1 MKREFDSIEET
12 TTTTTTETTSSN
24 AAKGSKPPKHK
35 KPKMKWGLRRGPITG
50 SKGLLVTCS
59 VSCEQRCANEISSF
73 LEIVSQSLLSKS
85 PATNDVTISSDVSTS
100 KEQQQEQEEPPKK
113 KMTLQEMLDME
124 KEEME
129 KEPEVKESAF
139 IPMYSGVNGV
149 IFIKMTHS
157 DLTPTALAEAAAER
171 IQHPQAGDVHLRHT
185 IRIVPL
191 EKTCQVSVDDIVSTL
206 KPIIEREFRKDGGVK
221 YRFEYKSRNNSSVS
235 RTNVFPALMPVI
247 PSGNTVDLKNSDV
260 VVIIEIF
267 KTTCGVAVSSKY
279 DALGKFNLR
288 AIAEA
293 KMDVKKKEEKK
304 EKKEESVGESEKK
317 ESESDKK
324 EEVVNEE
331 AKN

>member
-1 MKREFDSIEET
+1 MKREFDSTEE
-12 TTTTTTETTSSN
+12 TTTTETTTN
-24 AAKGSKPPKHK
+24 ATKGTKLPKHK

-50 SKGLLVTCS
+50 SKGLLVTCA

-73 LEIVSQSLLSKS
+73 LEIVSQSLLPKPSVQD
-85 PATNDVTISSDVSTS
+85 DVTGSSDVSDTNPTA
-100 KEQQQEQEEPPKK
+100 EQQEQQLPSPPPKK
-113 KMTLQEMLDME
+113 KMTLQDMLDME

-171 IQHPQAGDVHLRHT
+171 IQNPQPGDVHLRHT

-191 EKTCQVSVDDIVSTL
+191 EKTCQVSVDDIVNTL
-206 KPIIEREFRKDGGVK
+206 KPIIEREFKKDGGVK

-247 PSGNTVDLKNSDV
+247 PSGNTVDLKNSDMV
-260 VVIIEIF
+260 IIIEIF
-267 KTTCGVAVSSKY
+267 KTTCGVAVTSKY
-279 DALGKFNLR
+279 DKLGKFNLR

-293 KMDVKKKEEKK
+293 KMAGAKKPEKK
-304 EKKEESVGESEKK
+304 EAENDGGED
-317 ESESDKK
+317 DKK
-324 EEVVNEE
+324 EE

>member
-24 AAKGSKPPKHK
+24 AAKGNKPPKHK

-85 PATNDVTISSDVSTS
+85 PATNDVTVSSDVSTS
-100 KEQQQEQEEPPKK
+100 KEQQQQEEESQPPKKK

-293 KMDVKKKEEKK
+293 KMDVKKKE
-304 EKKEESVGESEKK
+304 SVGENEKK
-317 ESESDKK
+317 ESENDGDKK